1 MTDGVNLPIVLTVR
15 LCQTV
20 KVWNQTWIKLTW
32 FFALCHP
39 FLTFF
44 WSDRVRWQTRLDKMK
59 THVPDSSTSGLQNK
73 TLFCKEAQSQTSATH
88 PSRTFSR
95 LWYKSL
101 HFSAFWQDQ
110 QSLNKWRQC
119 QHIDENWTQIP
130 TEEEE
135 EGKWG
140 IEWWS
145 PKTWK
150 SVSTSGSLLSK
161 SLSIFNWFFS

>member
-73 TLFCKEAQSQTSATH
+73 TTKKLSHKQAPPIHREHFQGYDINLCI
-88 PSRTFSR
+88 F
-95 LWYKSL
+95 L
-101 HFSAFWQDQ
+101 HFDRTSNRLINDVSA
-110 QSLNKWRQC
+110 
-119 QHIDENWTQIP
+119 
-130 TEEEE
+130 
-135 EGKWG
+135 
-140 IEWWS
+140 
-145 PKTWK
+145 
-150 SVSTSGSLLSK
+150 STSMKTGLKFRQKKKKKVSEE
-161 SLSIFNWFFS
+161 